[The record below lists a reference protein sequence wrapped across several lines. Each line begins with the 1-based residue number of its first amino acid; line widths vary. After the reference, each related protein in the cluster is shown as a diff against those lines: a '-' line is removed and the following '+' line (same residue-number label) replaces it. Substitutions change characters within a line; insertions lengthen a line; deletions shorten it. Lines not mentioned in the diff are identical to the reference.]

1 MRQSWEYTQKNIHYS
16 KCKLNN
22 KNKFSYT
29 QKNIHYS
36 KCKLNNKNKLDLIV
50 LLILRLLSTST
61 DYKNLAMQDHD
72 ENLKE
77 LLGKKKKDLPSLMV
91 SFPFKV
97 HSPC

>member
-77 LLGKKKKDLPSLMV
+77 LLGKKKEDLPSLMV

>member
-61 DYKNLAMQDHD
+61 NYKNLTMQDHD
-72 ENLKE
+72 KNLKE
-77 LLGKKKKDLPSLMV
+77 LLGKKKR
-91 SFPFKV
+91 
-97 HSPC
+97 SP